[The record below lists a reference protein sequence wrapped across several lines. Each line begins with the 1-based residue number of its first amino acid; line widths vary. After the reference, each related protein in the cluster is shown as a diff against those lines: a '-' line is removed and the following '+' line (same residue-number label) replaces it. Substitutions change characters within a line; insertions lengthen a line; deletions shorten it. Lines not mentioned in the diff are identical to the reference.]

1 MFQHF
6 LRYVRQEN
14 WFLLLQCLCRR
25 ANPRNLG
32 ANSDGGSVRC
42 SIKLEKMQ
50 SFSIAV
56 QKIQVGSMER
66 RRCWTKRR
74 AGCGGRLLPSAARH
88 LPKQIGASSDTLG
101 RKWG

>member
-1 MFQHF
+1 MLLPDRLSCKRSQLGMFQHF

-14 WFLLLQCLCRR
+14 WFLLLQRLRCR

-56 QKIQVGSMER
+56 QKI
-66 RRCWTKRR
+66 
-74 AGCGGRLLPSAARH
+74 
-88 LPKQIGASSDTLG
+88 
-101 RKWG
+101 